1 MLHLRSRVF
10 RPGLL
15 LVLVLTVVAAACS
28 SSSQSR
34 PTTTSAG
41 PLQLSADVASYDLAA
56 GPKTRFMGRTGGQR

>member
-1 MLHLRSRVF
+1 
-10 RPGLL
+10 
-15 LVLVLTVVAAACS
+15 LVLTVVAAACS